1 MKFNYYL
8 FDLDGTLLH
17 LGNIGPYADQILRE
31 TLERLKAKYPQNR
44 NERYKLWLSEEN
56 FFDVLQEWDVK
67 NPQDFWKVYDK
78 IDFEKRKILIE
89 KNKINLYRDVKIV
102 LEKIYNH
109 KDNKKLAIISNAAYY
124 IVEYVLEKFNISH
137 YFHESFGLGYYDNDQ
152 ELAKPSP
159 KGVLKILKK
168 FNYDPKESKAILVG
182 DSMLDVIAAKKAN
195 IYSCL
200 IRRDINSP
208 KRHDKQRD
216 IKPDFIIERL
226 EELLNL

>member
-1 MKFNYYL
+1 MRFNFYL

-17 LGNIGPYADQILRE
+17 FGNIGAYADQILGE
-31 TLERLKAKYPQNR
+31 TLERLKANYPQNR
-44 NERYKLWLSEEN
+44 NERYKLWLSDEN
-56 FFDVLQEWDVK
+56 FFNVLQEWDVK
-67 NPQDFWKVYDK
+67 NPQNFWKVYDE

-89 KNKINLYRDVKIV
+89 KNKVYLYKDVTTV
-102 LEKIYNH
+102 LKKIYH
-109 KDNKKLAIISNAAYY
+109 DKDNKKLAIISNAAYY
-124 IVEYVLEKFNISH
+124 IVEYVLEKFNIDK

-182 DSMLDVIAAKKAN
+182 DSMFDVIAAKKAN
-195 IYSCL
+195 IYACL
-200 IRRDINSP
+200 IRRDVNTP
-208 KRHDKQRD
+208 KRHYKQRD
-216 IKPDFIIERL
+216 IKPDFIIESL

>member
-1 MKFNYYL
+1 MRFNFYL

-17 LGNIGPYADQILRE
+17 FGNIGAYADQILGE
-31 TLERLKAKYPQNR
+31 TLERLKANYPQNR
-44 NERYKLWLSEEN
+44 NERYKLWLSDEN
-56 FFDVLQEWDVK
+56 FFNVLQEWDVK
-67 NPQDFWKVYDK
+67 DPQDFWKVYDE

-89 KNKINLYRDVKIV
+89 KNKVYLYKDVTTV
-102 LEKIYNH
+102 LKKIYH
-109 KDNKKLAIISNAAYY
+109 DKDNKKLAIISNAAYY
-124 IVEYVLEKFNISH
+124 IVEYVLEKFNIDK

-182 DSMLDVIAAKKAN
+182 DSMFDVIAAKKAN
-195 IYSCL
+195 IYACL
-200 IRRDINSP
+200 IRRDVNTP
-208 KRHDKQRD
+208 KKHYKQRD
-216 IKPDFIIERL
+216 IKPDFIIESL

>member
-1 MKFNYYL
+1 MRFNFYL

-17 LGNIGPYADQILRE
+17 LGNIGAYADQILIE

-44 NERYKLWLSEEN
+44 NERYKLWPSEEN

-67 NPQDFWKVYDK
+67 NPQDFWKVYDE
-78 IDFEKRKILIE
+78 IDFERRKSLIE
-89 KNKINLYRDVKIV
+89 KNKIYLYRDVKTV

-124 IVEYVLEKFNISH
+124 IVEYVLEKFNIRH
-137 YFHESFGLGYYDNDQ
+137 YFHESFSLGYYDNDQ

-159 KGVLKILKK
+159 KGVLTILKK
-168 FNYDPKESKAILVG
+168 FNYDSKESKAILVG
-182 DSMLDVIAAKKAN
+182 DSMFDVIAAKKAN
-195 IYSCL
+195 IYACL
-200 IRRDINSP
+200 IRRDVNTP
-208 KRHDKQRD
+208 KRHYKQRD
-216 IKPDFIIERL
+216 IKPDFIIESL

>member
-1 MKFNYYL
+1 MRFNFYL

-17 LGNIGPYADQILRE
+17 FGNIGAYADQILGE
-31 TLERLKAKYPQNR
+31 TLERLKANYPQNR
-44 NERYKLWLSEEN
+44 NERYKLWLSDEN
-56 FFDVLQEWDVK
+56 FFNVLQEWDVK
-67 NPQDFWKVYDK
+67 DPQDFWKVYDE

-89 KNKINLYRDVKIV
+89 KNKVYLYKDVTTV
-102 LEKIYNH
+102 LKKIYH
-109 KDNKKLAIISNAAYY
+109 DKDNKKLAIISNAAYY
-124 IVEYVLEKFNISH
+124 IVEYVLEKFNIDK

-182 DSMLDVIAAKKAN
+182 DSMFDVIAAKKAN
-195 IYSCL
+195 IYACL
-200 IRRDINSP
+200 IRRDVNTP
-208 KRHDKQRD
+208 KRHYKQRD
-216 IKPDFIIERL
+216 IKPDFIIESL

>member
-1 MKFNYYL
+1 MRFNFYL

-17 LGNIGPYADQILRE
+17 LGNIGAYADQILRE

-44 NERYKLWLSEEN
+44 NKRYKLWLSEEN
-56 FFDVLQEWDVK
+56 FFNVLQEWNVK
-67 NPQDFWKVYDK
+67 NPQDFWKVYDE
-78 IDFEKRKILIE
+78 IDFKKRKILIE
-89 KNKINLYRDVKIV
+89 KNKIYLYRDVKTV

-137 YFHESFGLGYYDNDQ
+137 YFHESFGLGYYNNDQ

-159 KGVLKILKK
+159 KGVLTILKK
-168 FNYDPKESKAILVG
+168 FNYDPKKSKAILVG
-182 DSMLDVIAAKKAN
+182 DSVLDVIAAKKAN
-195 IYSCL
+195 IYACL
-200 IRRDINSP
+200 IRRDKNAP
-208 KRHDKQRD
+208 KRHYTQKD
-216 IKPDFIIERL
+216 IKPDFIIESL

>member
-1 MKFNYYL
+1 MRFNFYL

-17 LGNIGPYADQILRE
+17 LGNIGAYADQILGE

-44 NERYKLWLSEEN
+44 NERYKLWSSEEN
-56 FFDVLQEWDVK
+56 FFDVLQEWEVK
-67 NPQDFWKVYDK
+67 NPQDFWKVYDE

-89 KNKINLYRDVKIV
+89 EDKVCLYKDVKTV

-124 IVEYVLEKFNISH
+124 IVEYVLEKFKISH

-208 KRHDKQRD
+208 KRHGKQRD
-216 IKPDFIIERL
+216 IKPDFIIESL